1 MASHRAAR
9 GSASAHRGRAF
20 AAREGIA
27 ACCRV
32 AEPAG
37 ELASIREH
45 VVALLGSPDA
55 ADAQRGAADD
65 LRRAAGGLGERE
77 ARVRFDELA
86 ALLVAGDKVRSPA
99 VLAGWLQR
107 YRAAEQLLRYLA
119 GDGALVTNAAAA
131 KALHVTAAAI
141 SRQAAALAEQGLL
154 IIQRRGRTAEYLLT
168 QRAREALA
176 LVPFTEQRRKQTV
189 TPPKGTSGSTRGSKI
204 VGGGS

>member
-1 MASHRAAR
+1 M
-9 GSASAHRGRAF
+9 
-20 AAREGIA
+20 
-27 ACCRV
+27 
-32 AEPAG
+32 
-37 ELASIREH
+37 
-45 VVALLGSPDA
+45 
-55 ADAQRGAADD
+55 
-65 LRRAAGGLGERE
+65 
-77 ARVRFDELA
+77 RFDELA